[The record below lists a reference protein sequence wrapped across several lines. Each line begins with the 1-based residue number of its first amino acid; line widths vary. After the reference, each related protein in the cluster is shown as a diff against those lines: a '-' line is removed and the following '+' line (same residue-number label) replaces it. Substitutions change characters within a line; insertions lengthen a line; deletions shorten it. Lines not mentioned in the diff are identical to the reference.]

1 MATNEFI
8 PVVFND
14 GEPLDPTKLNNLVKN
29 INNVYQSAALSLSNS
44 TNSDGTQVLQTPIIF
59 TYRHVFQ
66 DVTAGAPAQKHSF
79 NFNNRFT
86 NDELNANKVY
96 VTTGVTN
103 AVGDK
108 DNINIAISNVKSG
121 APTIW
126 CSMVGDKTRNV
137 SVDIIAICMKD
148 II

>member
-14 GEPLDPTKLNNLVKN
+14 GEPLDPTKLNNLVRN
-29 INNVYQSAALSLSNS
+29 INNVYQSAAISLSNS
-44 TNSDGTQVLQTPIIF
+44 TTGTNPQVPVIF

-79 NFNNRFT
+79 NFNSKFT

>member
-29 INNVYQSAALSLSNS
+29 INNVYQTAAISLSNS
-44 TNSDGTQVLQTPIIF
+44 TTGTNPQVPVIF
-59 TYRHVFQ
+59 TYRHVFR
-66 DVTAGAPAQKHSF
+66 DVAAGQKAQSHSF
-79 NFNNRFT
+79 NFNGKFT
-86 NDELNANKVY
+86 SNELQGKKVY

-103 AVGDK
+103 AIGDN
-108 DNINIAISNVKSG
+108 DNINIAVSDILDGSPK
-121 APTIW
+121 IW
-126 CSMVGDKTRNV
+126 CSMTGTKTRNV
-137 SVDIIAICMKD
+137 SVDVIAICMRD

>member
-29 INNVYQSAALSLSNS
+29 INNVYQSAAISLSNS
-44 TNSDGTQVLQTPIIF
+44 TTGTNPQVPIIF
-59 TYRHVFQ
+59 TYRYVFQ
-66 DVTAGAPAQKHSF
+66 DVAAGQKAQSHPF
-79 NFNNRFT
+79 NFNGKFT
-86 NDELNANKVY
+86 SNELQGKKVF

-103 AVGDK
+103 AVGDN
-108 DNINIAISNVKSG
+108 DNINIAVSDISSG
-121 APTIW
+121 SPKLW
-126 CSMVGDKTRNV
+126 CSMTGTKTRNV
-137 SVDIIAICMKD
+137 SVDVIAICMRD